1 MDSYRTNKE
10 IITQFCFNNM
20 STHTDWTGTRVETNE
35 KCESVEEFV
44 NRLMEHIENN
54 HWKAQIK

>member
-54 HWKAQIK
+54 QWKA

>member
-10 IITQFCFNNM
+10 IIAQFCFKNM
-20 STHTDWTGTRVETNE
+20 STHTDWTGTRVETKE

-54 HWKAQIK
+54 HWKVQI

>member
-1 MDSYRTNKE
+1 MSMDSYRTNKE
-10 IITQFCFNNM
+10 IIEQFCFKNM
-20 STHTDWTGTRVETNE
+20 STHTDWTGTCVETKE

-54 HWKAQIK
+54 HWKV